1 MNALT
6 AGSIDSLA
14 MGAAVLGT
22 GGGGDPY
29 LGRLMAKQA
38 LLERGE
44 VPLLNPDEV
53 PDDALVIPS
62 AMMGAPAVMLEKLP
76 NGGEPEAA
84 FRAVEAYFDRKA
96 YAVLPIE
103 AGGINSCIPVYT
115 AARLRLPLVDADGMG
130 RAFPEIQMTTLS
142 IGGVKA
148 WPMVC
153 CDERGN
159 KVLIEAVSNPWVE
172 SISRA
177 VTIAMGLA
185 SMIGLYVVDGR
196 ALKRWC
202 VRGTITLAMEI
213 GRRIMEAGRSKL
225 DPVDSILEA
234 TGGFRL
240 FEGKVTDV
248 QRDLTTGFVRGK
260 ARFEGLEEDREG
272 SFELHFQNENLL
284 GLRNGEPCAVVP
296 DLITVL
302 DRETGRPI
310 TTEHLRY
317 GQRVTIIGMPCAPI
331 WRSEAGLA
339 LVGPRYFKY
348 DLDYVPIEELARRRG
363 S

>member
-1 MNALT
+1 MKMLT
-6 AGSIDSLA
+6 AASIDYLA

-22 GGGGDPY
+22 GGGGDPS

-38 LLERGE
+38 LRERGE
-44 VPLLNPDEV
+44 VTLLDPEELSDE
-53 PDDALVIPS
+53 ALVIPS

-76 NGGEPEAA
+76 NGREPEEA
-84 FRAVEAYFDRKA
+84 FRSVEAYFGRKA
-96 YAVLPIE
+96 DAVLPIE

-159 KVLIEAVSNPWVE
+159 KVIIEAISNSWVE

-177 VTIAMGLA
+177 VTISMGLA

-196 ALKRWC
+196 TLKRWS
-202 VRGTITLAMEI
+202 VRGTITLAIEI
-213 GRRIMEAGRSKL
+213 GRRIMEAGRSK
-225 DPVDSILEA
+225 VNAVEAILEA

-248 QRDLTTGFVRGK
+248 QRDLTTGFVRGR
-260 ARFEGLEEDREG
+260 ALFEGLDADRGG

-284 GLRNGEPCAVVP
+284 GLRNGEPCAIVP

-317 GQRVTIIGMPCAPI
+317 GQRVTIIGMPCSPI
-331 WRSEAGLA
+331 WRSQEGLA

-348 DLDYVPIEELARRRG
+348 DLDYVPIEELAKRRG
-363 S
+363 A

>member
-1 MNALT
+1 
-6 AGSIDSLA
+6 
-14 MGAAVLGT
+14 
-22 GGGGDPY
+22 
-29 LGRLMAKQA
+29 
-38 LLERGE
+38 
-44 VPLLNPDEV
+44 
-53 PDDALVIPS
+53 
-62 AMMGAPAVMLEKLP
+62 
-76 NGGEPEAA
+76 
-84 FRAVEAYFDRKA
+84 
-96 YAVLPIE
+96 VLPIE

-177 VTIAMGLA
+177 VTISMGLA

>member
-1 MNALT
+1 
-6 AGSIDSLA
+6 
-14 MGAAVLGT
+14 
-22 GGGGDPY
+22 
-29 LGRLMAKQA
+29 
-38 LLERGE
+38 
-44 VPLLNPDEV
+44 
-53 PDDALVIPS
+53 
-62 AMMGAPAVMLEKLP
+62 
-76 NGGEPEAA
+76 
-84 FRAVEAYFDRKA
+84 
-96 YAVLPIE
+96 
-103 AGGINSCIPVYT
+103 
-115 AARLRLPLVDADGMG
+115 
-130 RAFPEIQMTTLS
+130 
-142 IGGVKA
+142 
-148 WPMVC
+148 
-153 CDERGN
+153 
-159 KVLIEAVSNPWVE
+159 
-172 SISRA
+172 
-177 VTIAMGLA
+177 MGLA

-196 ALKRWC
+196 TLKRWC

-234 TGGFRL
+234 TGGYRL
-240 FEGKVTDV
+240 FEGKVADV

-317 GQRVTIIGMPCAPI
+317 GQRVTIIGMPCASI

>member
-1 MNALT
+1 
-6 AGSIDSLA
+6 
-14 MGAAVLGT
+14 
-22 GGGGDPY
+22 
-29 LGRLMAKQA
+29 
-38 LLERGE
+38 
-44 VPLLNPDEV
+44 
-53 PDDALVIPS
+53 
-62 AMMGAPAVMLEKLP
+62 
-76 NGGEPEAA
+76 
-84 FRAVEAYFDRKA
+84 
-96 YAVLPIE
+96 
-103 AGGINSCIPVYT
+103 
-115 AARLRLPLVDADGMG
+115 
-130 RAFPEIQMTTLS
+130 
-142 IGGVKA
+142 
-148 WPMVC
+148 
-153 CDERGN
+153 
-159 KVLIEAVSNPWVE
+159 
-172 SISRA
+172 
-177 VTIAMGLA
+177 
-185 SMIGLYVVDGR
+185 
-196 ALKRWC
+196 